1 MTKLQ
6 DWDALSVDIL
16 DTVKHHVKST
26 ILEDL
31 VVKEKML
38 KSLDFAQN
46 ITEAIP
52 VFMDLGEKDLNLAT
66 ALTSKPYLI
75 KHYHNSSGSNP
86 NSSAIA
92 LA

>member
-1 MTKLQ
+1 MTKLHN
-6 DWDALSVDIL
+6 WDVLSVDIL

-38 KSLDFAQN
+38 KSLDFAQS

-66 ALTSKPYLI
+66 ALTSKPYYY
-75 KHYHNSSGSNP
+75 KQWNY
-86 NSSAIA
+86 
-92 LA
+92 

>member
-31 VVKEKML
+31 VGKEKMPKL
-38 KSLDFAQN
+38 LDSAQS

-66 ALTSKPYLI
+66 ALTSKPYYYKQLN
-75 KHYHNSSGSNP
+75 Y
-86 NSSAIA
+86 
-92 LA
+92 

>member
-1 MTKLQ
+1 MQKLHN
-6 DWDALSVDIL
+6 WDALSVGIL

-26 ILEDL
+26 TLEDL
-31 VVKEKML
+31 VGKEKML

-66 ALTSKPYLI
+66 ALTSKPYYY
-75 KHYHNSSGSNP
+75 KQWNY
-86 NSSAIA
+86 
-92 LA
+92 

>member
-1 MTKLQ
+1 MIELQ
-6 DWDALSVDIL
+6 DWDVYSVCIL
-16 DTVKHHVKST
+16 NSVRQNVKFT
-26 ILEDL
+26 TLEDL
-31 VVKEKML
+31 VGKEKMP

>member
-1 MTKLQ
+1 MQKLHN
-6 DWDALSVDIL
+6 WDALSVGIL
-16 DTVKHHVKST
+16 DTVKHHVKFT
-26 ILEDL
+26 TLEDL
-31 VVKEKML
+31 VGKEKML

-46 ITEAIP
+46 ITEAIT
-52 VFMDLGEKDLNLAT
+52 VFMDLGEKDLNFAT